1 MNHAHRKPCPVWEAL
16 FWTFGYQIAQGVV
29 LAMFIAALTVL
40 CFGFEWPTS
49 ERLLDFYLELNLDRS
64 FLLIGVTTL
73 GALFLIVPALKWRMG
88 VDFRSTMDP
97 MPTRQE
103 IIFATATI
111 VPIAVL
117 GDITYEFAQK
127 WFVET
132 QWPVLAAVSRTTTLE
147 HLHQSTQQVPYWI
160 LVVAMALGPAIG
172 EELVFRGFIGQ
183 GLVRRYGVVPGVI
196 LTSLLF
202 AMAHFSPAHA
212 IATIPVAVLLHTL
225 YLQTKSIWIPILV
238 HFGNN
243 LLAVTMVRFQIVP
256 DIPISPTLLIVI
268 GLYLLLLMT
277 GIAIYCQPRH
287 TTNLPAT
294 S

>member
-1 MNHAHRKPCPVWEAL
+1 MNDPQRKPCPVWEAIL
-16 FWTFGYQIAQGVV
+16 WTFGYQIAQG
-29 LAMFIAALTVL
+29 LILTLFIATLTIL
-40 CFGFEWPTS
+40 CFGLEWPAG

-73 GALFLIVPALKWRMG
+73 GALFLIVPALRWRMS
-88 VDFRSTMDP
+88 VDFRRTMDP

-117 GDITYEFAQK
+117 GDITYELAQK
-127 WFVET
+127 WFAEA
-132 QWPVLAAVSRTTTLE
+132 QWPLLAAVSRTTTLE
-147 HLHQSTQQVPYWI
+147 HLHQSTETVPYWI

-183 GLVRRYGVVPGVI
+183 GLIRRYGIVPGVI
-196 LTSLLF
+196 LTSLMF
-202 AMAHFSPAHA
+202 ALAHFSPAHA
-212 IATIPVAVLLHTL
+212 IATIPVAILLHTL

-256 DIPISPTLLIVI
+256 DIPISPTLLVVI
-268 GLYLLLLMT
+268 GLYLLLLMV
-277 GIAIYCQPRH
+277 GIAFYCQPKH
-287 TTNLPAT
+287 TTNLAAT